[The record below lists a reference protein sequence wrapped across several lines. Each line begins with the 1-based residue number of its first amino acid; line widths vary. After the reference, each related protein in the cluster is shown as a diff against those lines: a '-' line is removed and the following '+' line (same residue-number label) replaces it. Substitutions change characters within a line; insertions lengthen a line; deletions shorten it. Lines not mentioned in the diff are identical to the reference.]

1 MTECQEM
8 TGRQETLQEL
18 LDDPLV
24 QLVMK
29 RDNVRPEE
37 LRRSLERARRPRR
50 RMLPP
55 HVAAKVCH
63 SKGLC
68 IPQA

>member
-1 MTECQEM
+1 MTD
-8 TGRQETLQEL
+8 RPDALDEL

-37 LRRSLERARRPRR
+37 LRRSLERARRARR
-50 RMLPP
+50 SLLPP
-55 HVAAKVCH
+55 YVVAKTCRPG
-63 SKGLC
+63 GLC
-68 IPQA
+68 VS

>member
-1 MTECQEM
+1 MTD
-8 TGRQETLQEL
+8 RLVTLDEL
-18 LDDPLV
+18 LNDPLV

-50 RMLPP
+50 TPLPPP
-55 HVAAKVCH
+55 HVIDACRQGGICT
-63 SKGLC
+63 SS
-68 IPQA
+68 